1 MVLLSKR
8 LTPNWHRFFKV
19 GSVAINISAAR
30 PNDLQSAGAVM
41 DEEAEAPEE
50 VDVAVTCWPDCSHD
64 RGRGD
69 LPPGCFVCFPS

>member
-1 MVLLSKR
+1 MLLP
-8 LTPNWHRFFKV
+8 LITYFFAFEDDEMDDVIVPK
-19 GSVAINISAAR
+19 SEYT
-30 PNDLQSAGAVM
+30 M